1 MTAATTAN
9 GSHTIEDATLT
20 KTPLAAPVQET
31 ELFEELYQMQC
42 FRTGEFFLK
51 SGQMTPIYIDLRRIM
66 SSPRILRMAAQ
77 AMCDKIVAKNLKFDY
92 VVGVPYAALPLA
104 TLVSDILNVPML
116 MKRKE
121 AKAYGTKQLIE
132 GVYSPGGTVLLVE
145 DVVTSGESIRE
156 TAEAI
161 RKENLLV
168 HDAIAVLDRQQGATA
183 NLAKD
188 ELNFLSFLTMEGV
201 LDGMIRK
208 NEMTEE
214 RKHEIIAHLAKPF

>member
-1 MTAATTAN
+1 MTAATAN
-9 GSHTIEDATLT
+9 GNHAIDDPVVVKVQSASPIE
-20 KTPLAAPVQET
+20 ET
-31 ELFEELYQMQC
+31 TLFEELYQMEC
-42 FRTGEFFLK
+42 FRTGEFYLK

-66 SSPRILRMAAQ
+66 SSPRVLRMAAQ
-77 AMCDKIVAKNLKFDY
+77 AMCDKLVAKNIKFDY

-104 TLVSDILNVPML
+104 TLVSDILNTPML

-132 GVYSPGGTVLLVE
+132 GVYQPGKTVLLVE

-161 RKENLLV
+161 RKESLKV
-168 HDAIAVLDRQQGATA
+168 TDAIAVLDRQQGASA
-183 NLAKD
+183 NLAEDK
-188 ELNFLSFLTMEGV
+188 LNFMSFLTMEGI
-201 LDGMIRK
+201 LDGLITK

-214 RKHEIIAHLAKPF
+214 RKHQIIEHLAKPF